1 MSYATTNDLALRLG
15 ATVYGEIYPEETE
28 AAADL
33 ADAEAEINGCIGRR
47 YLVPVTASEALNLLK
62 GWTLTLAEER
72 AYARA
77 AGSEFAGKV
86 TARVAQVR
94 KYLDEVRSGAFLL
107 PGATENEQGVFTISQ
122 SDEEVFGRDNM
133 EGF

>member
-1 MSYATTNDLALRLG
+1 MSYATANDLALRLG

-28 AAADL
+28 AASDL

-47 YLVPVTASEALNLLK
+47 YLVPVTAPEALPLLK

-77 AGSEFAGKV
+77 AGSSFTEKLNTRA
-86 TARVAQVR
+86 AQVR
-94 KYLDEVRSGAFLL
+94 KYLDEIRSGQFQL
-107 PGATENEQGVFTISQ
+107 PGAAENEQAVISISQ